1 MIPFISIV
9 ASLAYLAASGVQLRR
24 LLGGIASVGLSPRPP
39 LVLASGGLLLH
50 AYLLVETLFAP
61 GGLRLGLFSAGSLVA
76 WCVSLVLV
84 VTALRKPVLN
94 LAIAV
99 FPVTALLLLAG
110 GFRPLAGPVTSAGN
124 PGLDL
129 HILASLVAYSLL
141 TLAAVQALL
150 LALQDRH
157 LRNHHPGGIVRAM
170 PPLQTMEALLFQIIA
185 VGELLL
191 SVALLSGFVYLEDI
205 FAQHLMHKTVL
216 SIFAWLVFAVLLWGR
231 WRLGWRGKLAIRW
244 TLAGFVAL
252 MLAYFGSKFV
262 LELVLQRV

>member
-1 MIPFISIV
+1 
-9 ASLAYLAASGVQLRR
+9 
-24 LLGGIASVGLSPRPP
+24 
-39 LVLASGGLLLH
+39 
-50 AYLLVETLFAP
+50 
-61 GGLRLGLFSAGSLVA
+61 
-76 WCVSLVLV
+76 
-84 VTALRKPVLN
+84 
-94 LAIAV
+94 
-99 FPVTALLLLAG
+99 
-110 GFRPLAGPVTSAGN
+110 
-124 PGLDL
+124 
-129 HILASLVAYSLL
+129 
-141 TLAAVQALL
+141 
-150 LALQDRH
+150 
-157 LRNHHPGGIVRAM
+157 M